1 MKEQRTSTLPRLQR
15 LCGGTSSCTSSTSVW
30 AMSRFRRSGDEF
42 ATSEPDFCLAGCPH
56 VKCDLTQARASE
68 LPGWAG
74 VVKQTQVLR
83 LGAVACA
90 TRANALLPIHFD
102 HGRREE
108 QHQSSHKS
116 DGQGVGNAV
125 QLVIVPCCGPF
136 TAWAAANA
144 RWASREGPIVRFAH
158 DHFHVAGAPPGL
170 MPSEGASWRQCPVC
184 HRRSD
189 RRPPTRRNMRAMAY
203 SKSQR
208 TGNQHPHGH
217 RSRGRKRTR

>member
-1 MKEQRTSTLPRLQR
+1 MAGLHRALPPLPFGQCPDFVGQVTNSQPRNL
-15 LCGGTSSCTSSTSVW
+15 TFVW
-30 AMSRFRRSGDEF
+30 QVAPMSNVILRKHGRRSSQ
-42 ATSEPDFCLAGCPH
+42 AEPVL
-56 VKCDLTQARASE
+56 VR
-68 LPGWAG
+68 
-74 VVKQTQVLR
+74 QTQVLR
-83 LGAVACA
+83 PGSSRLRNACSN
-90 TRANALLPIHFD
+90 TLH

-108 QHQSSHKS
+108 ERRAATKAMARASAMLSSLLSSH
-116 DGQGVGNAV
+116 VAV
-125 QLVIVPCCGPF
+125 HSLHG
-136 TAWAAANA
+136 
-144 RWASREGPIVRFAH
+144 RRLMLDASREGPIVRFAH